1 MSNMQQGD
9 VSLNQTP
16 DGGEIT
22 VEGGVVRMSGGLE
35 TAAYL
40 SLFGG
45 NFQDDGRDGNS
56 DNWWGN
62 LSETNAVRQY
72 RSETQNLLK
81 SLPLTSSNLRL
92 IEDAVTRDL
101 SWFLAQDIASS
112 IRVGVSIPALNTVQI
127 DVSVEAVGEEKAFQ
141 FVENWKSNFAELDI
155 SDDIGVVSVDA
166 PVASFLLEDGSFI
179 LLEDGVGHVLLET

>member
-112 IRVGVSIPALNTVQI
+112 VRASVSIPSLNTVQI
-127 DVSVEAVGEEKAFQ
+127 DVSIEAVGEEKAFQ
-141 FVENWKSNFAELDI
+141 FVENWKSNSTELDI